1 MSWYSNG
8 LFLVIWKILSVFYVQ
23 ALRALYT
30 APETVP
36 LSGVLERPFPNLWL
50 IFFSLMVFW
59 WSEVVNVLQFI
70 HLFLLL
76 LFVLF
81 NKSFP
86 DLQPHSL
93 MLSSKSFHVYISNLP
108 WRMCNCQVLYHC
120 HACSITAF
128 GVSPG
133 TVSIEVSLQVS
144 VLFSC
149 QSRIV
154 LIAVS
159 WSPGIW

>member
-1 MSWYSNG
+1 MAYSQWFEKFS
-8 LFLVIWKILSVFYVQ
+8 LYSTYKPCVLCTQ
-23 ALRALYT
+23 PLRQSLCR
-30 APETVP
+30 
-36 LSGVLERPFPNLWL
+36 VLERPFPNLWL

-59 WSEVVNVLQFI
+59 WSEAVNVLQFV

-86 DLQPHSL
+86 DLQPHAL
-93 MLSSKSFHVYISNLP
+93 MLSSRSFHVDISNLP
-108 WRMCNCQVLYHC
+108 WRMCNCQVLYHF
-120 HACSITAF
+120 HACCITAF

-133 TVSIEVSLQVS
+133 TVSKQVSLQVS
-144 VLFSC
+144 VLLSC
-149 QSRIV
+149 QSHIV
-154 LIAVS
+154 LIAVT